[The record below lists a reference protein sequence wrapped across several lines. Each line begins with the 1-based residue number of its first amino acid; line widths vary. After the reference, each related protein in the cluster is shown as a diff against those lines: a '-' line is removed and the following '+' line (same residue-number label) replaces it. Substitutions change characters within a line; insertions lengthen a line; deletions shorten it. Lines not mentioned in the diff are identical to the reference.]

1 MKVEGV
7 SEVGEVS
14 CGVAHTL
21 VLSRD
26 GLTVWSFGSG
36 DSGKLGHG
44 DTTKQMAPKVFHLH
58 YRPFPLLFAGYVTLL
73 YHIC

>member
-1 MKVEGV
+1 MEGV
-7 SEVGEVS
+7 TDVREVS

-44 DTTKQMAPKVFHLH
+44 DTTKQMAPKVFDINF
-58 YRPFPLLFAGYVTLL
+58 YFGN
-73 YHIC
+73 